1 MTHSFPGKGYVL
13 GGGPM
18 RRTLV
23 CYGSATLALFVSLMA
38 TDPAV
43 AGPGLIAG
51 ARPMLGDVG
60 VAPKSGMAIDAAPT
74 SFREVTAAFAATP
87 TTGTLGDA
95 LEASR
100 ATFSTTE
107 PVEFNA
113 VVLESGLAG
122 TTANLQ
128 LFIFDPRGRLAV
140 GGFFVNGVPAPADRT
155 GFFLQLSAGALP
167 AGRFK
172 WLMVIFDA
180 FGNTFVTPFQALEI
194 Q

>member
-1 MTHSFPGKGYVL
+1 
-13 GGGPM
+13 M

-23 CYGSATLALFVSLMA
+23 CYGSAALALAAWLMA
-38 TDPAV
+38 TGPAV
-43 AGPGLIAG
+43 AGSDVIAG
-51 ARPMLGDVG
+51 ARPVGGVAG
-60 VAPKSGMAIDAAPT
+60 VAPNNGMAADAAPT
-74 SFREVTAAFAATP
+74 SFREVTAAFTAAP

-107 PVEFNA
+107 PVEFDA

-140 GGFFVNGVPAPADRT
+140 GGFFVNGVAAPADRT
-155 GFFLQLSAGALP
+155 GFFLRVNAGALP
-167 AGRFK
+167 TGRFK
-172 WLMVIFDA
+172 WLMVVFDV
-180 FGNTFVTPFQALEI
+180 FGNTFVTPFQGLEI